1 MDNQE
6 ISRLKARGKAE
17 LLAFVL
23 FLTLLGGAAAEYRR
37 ETAPLATAA
46 VVFESGKASRAA
58 EPRNET
64 VQPAAA
70 EAGKK
75 AENSTAG
82 ATAGSMAAAETEATT
97 IGAETSAMKATAPVS
112 ALSAPAAEEIAARA
126 ENGQNV
132 SGGSQAAQGAEQAE
146 ISGEVLTEFLDF
158 MQETKEKVDA
168 VSKPESALAKIS
180 QPETAAKPASRSETI
195 VFEEGKIEIY
205 DSEKGVVAVEETAGG
220 NAVPADSGAK
230 ASSNGEAAGAAE
242 QRSSAGAGEAAGA
255 VENQAAGTDKASSN
269 GGAAGAEV
277 LRSSA
282 GETAGA
288 AEQRSSASA
297 GEVASAVETK
307 GVNDVERP
315 VLLIPG
321 QKDGESAKTTNNQT
335 QPTVTA
341 QENISS
347 ETPVSAGGEA
357 VDMMKDIAARQQ
369 EADSAQK

>member
-112 ALSAPAAEEIAARA
+112 ALSAPAAEEIAARV

-132 SGGSQAAQGAEQAE
+132 SGGSQAAQGTEQAE
-146 ISGEVLTEFLDF
+146 ISGEALTEFLDF

-180 QPETAAKPASRSETI
+180 QPETAAKPDTRSETV

-205 DSEKGVVAVEETAGG
+205 DSEKGVVAVEETAGE
-220 NAVPADSGAK
+220 NAAPANSEAK
-230 ASSNGEAAGAAE
+230 AVSNGEAASAAVSQSSAGVGEVAGAAVS
-242 QRSSAGAGEAAGA
+242 QSSAGAGE
-255 VENQAAGTDKASSN
+255 V
-269 GGAAGAEV
+269 
-277 LRSSA
+277 
-282 GETAGA
+282 AGA
-288 AEQRSSASA
+288 A
-297 GEVASAVETK
+297 ETK
-307 GVNDVERP
+307 GVNDVEEP

-341 QENISS
+341 QENVSS
-347 ETPVSAGGEA
+347 ETSLSAGGEA

-369 EADSAQK
+369 AEDSAQK

>member
-6 ISRLKARGKAE
+6 VSRLKARGKAE

-46 VVFESGKASRAA
+46 VVFERGKASRAA

-146 ISGEVLTEFLDF
+146 ISGEALTEFLDF

-180 QPETAAKPASRSETI
+180 QPETAAKPDTRSETV

-205 DSEKGVVAVEETAGG
+205 DSEKGVVAVEETAGE
-220 NAVPADSGAK
+220 NAAPANSEAK
-230 ASSNGEAAGAAE
+230 AVSNGEAASAAVS
-242 QRSSAGAGEAAGA
+242 QSSAGAGE
-255 VENQAAGTDKASSN
+255 V
-269 GGAAGAEV
+269 
-277 LRSSA
+277 
-282 GETAGA
+282 AGA
-288 AEQRSSASA
+288 A
-297 GEVASAVETK
+297 ETK
-307 GVNDVERP
+307 GVNDVEKP

-335 QPTVTA
+335 QPTVTT
-341 QENISS
+341 QENFSS
-347 ETPVSAGGEA
+347 ETSVSAGGEA

-369 EADSAQK
+369 AEDSAQK

>member
-112 ALSAPAAEEIAARA
+112 ALSAPAAEEIAARV

-132 SGGSQAAQGAEQAE
+132 SGGSQAAQGTEQAE
-146 ISGEVLTEFLDF
+146 ISGEALTEFLDF

-180 QPETAAKPASRSETI
+180 QPETAAKPDTRSETV

-205 DSEKGVVAVEETAGG
+205 DSEKGVVAVEETAGE
-220 NAVPADSGAK
+220 NAAPANSEAK
-230 ASSNGEAAGAAE
+230 AVSNGEAASAAVS
-242 QRSSAGAGEAAGA
+242 QSSAGVGE
-255 VENQAAGTDKASSN
+255 V
-269 GGAAGAEV
+269 
-277 LRSSA
+277 
-282 GETAGA
+282 AGA
-288 AEQRSSASA
+288 A
-297 GEVASAVETK
+297 ETK
-307 GVNDVERP
+307 GVNDVEKP

-335 QPTVTA
+335 QPTVTT
-341 QENISS
+341 QENVSS
-347 ETPVSAGGEA
+347 ETSVSAGGEA

-369 EADSAQK
+369 AEDSAQK

>member
-46 VVFESGKASRAA
+46 VVFERGKASRAA
-58 EPRNET
+58 ESRRET

-70 EAGKK
+70 EADKK
-75 AENSTAG
+75 AEIS
-82 ATAGSMAAAETEATT
+82 AAETTVSSAETTGSKVTT
-97 IGAETSAMKATAPVS
+97 IGTETAAMEARAPVS
-112 ALSAPAAEEIAARA
+112 VLSAPAAEEIAARA

-132 SGGSQAAQGAEQAE
+132 SGSSQAVQGAEQAE
-146 ISGEVLTEFLDF
+146 ISGEALTEFLDF

-180 QPETAAKPASRSETI
+180 QPETAAKPASRSET
-195 VFEEGKIEIY
+195 VAFEEGKIEIY
-205 DSEKGVVAVEETAGG
+205 DSEKGVVAVEETAGE

-230 ASSNGEAAGAAE
+230 ASSNGEAAGAEMSRSSAGE
-242 QRSSAGAGEAAGA
+242 TTGAAVQRSSAGAGKVAG
-255 VENQAAGTDKASSN
+255 
-269 GGAAGAEV
+269 
-277 LRSSA
+277 
-282 GETAGA
+282 
-288 AEQRSSASA
+288 
-297 GEVASAVETK
+297 AVETK
-307 GVNDVERP
+307 GVNDVEKP

-321 QKDGESAKTTNNQT
+321 QKDGESAETTENQT

-369 EADSAQK
+369 EADLAQK

>member
-46 VVFESGKASRAA
+46 VVFERGKASRAA
-58 EPRNET
+58 ESRRET
-64 VQPAAA
+64 VQSAAA
-70 EAGKK
+70 EADKK
-75 AENSTAG
+75 AGIS
-82 ATAGSMAAAETEATT
+82 AAETTVSSAETTGSKVTT
-97 IGAETSAMKATAPVS
+97 IGTETAAMEARAPVS
-112 ALSAPAAEEIAARA
+112 VLSAPAAEEIAARA

-132 SGGSQAAQGAEQAE
+132 SGSSQAVQGAEQAE
-146 ISGEVLTEFLDF
+146 ISGEALTEFLDF

-205 DSEKGVVAVEETAGG
+205 DSEKGVVAVEETAGE

-230 ASSNGEAAGAAE
+230 ASSNGEAAGAE
-242 QRSSAGAGEAAGA
+242 VSRSSAG
-255 VENQAAGTDKASSN
+255 V
-269 GGAAGAEV
+269 
-277 LRSSA
+277 
-282 GETAGA
+282 
-288 AEQRSSASA
+288 
-297 GEVASAVETK
+297 GEVADVVETK
-307 GVNDVERP
+307 GVNDVEKP
-315 VLLIPG
+315 VVLIPG
-321 QKDGESAKTTNNQT
+321 QKDGESAETTENQT

-341 QENISS
+341 PENISS
-347 ETPVSAGGEA
+347 ETSVSAGGGA

-369 EADSAQK
+369 KANSAQK

>member
-46 VVFESGKASRAA
+46 VVFERGKASRAA
-58 EPRNET
+58 EPRNEI

-112 ALSAPAAEEIAARA
+112 ALSAPAVEEIAARV

-132 SGGSQAAQGAEQAE
+132 SGGSQAAQGTEQAE
-146 ISGEVLTEFLDF
+146 ISGEALTEFLDF

-180 QPETAAKPASRSETI
+180 QPETAAKPDTRSETV

-205 DSEKGVVAVEETAGG
+205 DSEKGVVAVEETAGE
-220 NAVPADSGAK
+220 NAAPANSEAK
-230 ASSNGEAAGAAE
+230 AVSNGEAASAAVS
-242 QRSSAGAGEAAGA
+242 QSSAGAGE
-255 VENQAAGTDKASSN
+255 V
-269 GGAAGAEV
+269 
-277 LRSSA
+277 
-282 GETAGA
+282 AGA
-288 AEQRSSASA
+288 A
-297 GEVASAVETK
+297 ETK
-307 GVNDVERP
+307 GVNDVEKP

-341 QENISS
+341 QENVSS
-347 ETPVSAGGEA
+347 ETSVSAGGEA

-369 EADSAQK
+369 AEDSAQK

>member
-46 VVFESGKASRAA
+46 VVFERGKASRAA
-58 EPRNET
+58 EPRNEI

-82 ATAGSMAAAETEATT
+82 ATAGSMAAAGTEATT

-112 ALSAPAAEEIAARA
+112 ALSAPAAEEIAARV

-146 ISGEVLTEFLDF
+146 ISGEALTEFLDF

-180 QPETAAKPASRSETI
+180 QPETAAKPDTRSETV
-195 VFEEGKIEIY
+195 VFEVGKIEIY
-205 DSEKGVVAVEETAGG
+205 DSEKGVVAVEETAGE
-220 NAVPADSGAK
+220 NAAPANSEVK
-230 ASSNGEAAGAAE
+230 AVSNGEAASAAVL
-242 QRSSAGAGEAAGA
+242 RSSAGAGE
-255 VENQAAGTDKASSN
+255 V
-269 GGAAGAEV
+269 
-277 LRSSA
+277 
-282 GETAGA
+282 AGA
-288 AEQRSSASA
+288 AETR
-297 GEVASAVETK
+297 
-307 GVNDVERP
+307 GVNDVEEP

-335 QPTVTA
+335 QPTVTT
-341 QENISS
+341 QENVSS
-347 ETPVSAGGEA
+347 ETSVSVGGEA

-369 EADSAQK
+369 AEDSAQK

>member
-46 VVFESGKASRAA
+46 VVFERGKASRAA

-82 ATAGSMAAAETEATT
+82 ATAGSMAAAGTEATT

-146 ISGEVLTEFLDF
+146 ISGEALTEFLDF

-180 QPETAAKPASRSETI
+180 QPETAAKPDTRSETV

-205 DSEKGVVAVEETAGG
+205 DSEKGVVAVEETAGE
-220 NAVPADSGAK
+220 NAAPANSEAK
-230 ASSNGEAAGAAE
+230 AVSNGEAASAAVS
-242 QRSSAGAGEAAGA
+242 QSSAGVGE
-255 VENQAAGTDKASSN
+255 V
-269 GGAAGAEV
+269 
-277 LRSSA
+277 
-282 GETAGA
+282 AGA
-288 AEQRSSASA
+288 A
-297 GEVASAVETK
+297 ETK
-307 GVNDVERP
+307 GVNDVEEP

-321 QKDGESAKTTNNQT
+321 QKDGESAETTENQT
-335 QPTVTA
+335 QPTVTE

-347 ETPVSAGGEA
+347 ETSVSAGGGA

-369 EADSAQK
+369 EANSAQK

>member
-46 VVFESGKASRAA
+46 VVFERGKASRAA

-82 ATAGSMAAAETEATT
+82 ATAGSMAAAGTEATT

-146 ISGEVLTEFLDF
+146 ISGEALTEFLDF

-180 QPETAAKPASRSETI
+180 QPETAAKPDTRSETV

-205 DSEKGVVAVEETAGG
+205 DSEKGVVAVEETAGE
-220 NAVPADSGAK
+220 NAAPANSEAK
-230 ASSNGEAAGAAE
+230 AVSNGEAASAAVS
-242 QRSSAGAGEAAGA
+242 QSSAGAGEVAG
-255 VENQAAGTDKASSN
+255 V
-269 GGAAGAEV
+269 AET
-277 LRSSA
+277 R
-282 GETAGA
+282 
-288 AEQRSSASA
+288 
-297 GEVASAVETK
+297 
-307 GVNDVERP
+307 GVNDVEEP

-341 QENISS
+341 QENVSS
-347 ETPVSAGGEA
+347 ETSVSAGGEA

-369 EADSAQK
+369 AEDSAQK

>member
-82 ATAGSMAAAETEATT
+82 ATAGSMAAAETEAAT

-242 QRSSAGAGEAAGA
+242 QRSSA
-255 VENQAAGTDKASSN
+255 
-269 GGAAGAEV
+269 
-277 LRSSA
+277 
-282 GETAGA
+282 
-288 AEQRSSASA
+288 SA

-307 GVNDVERP
+307 GVNDVEEP
-315 VLLIPG
+315 VVLIPG
-321 QKDGESAKTTNNQT
+321 QKDGESAETTENQT

>member
-1 MDNQE
+1 
-6 ISRLKARGKAE
+6 
-17 LLAFVL
+17 
-23 FLTLLGGAAAEYRR
+23 
-37 ETAPLATAA
+37 
-46 VVFESGKASRAA
+46 
-58 EPRNET
+58 
-64 VQPAAA
+64 
-70 EAGKK
+70 
-75 AENSTAG
+75 
-82 ATAGSMAAAETEATT
+82 
-97 IGAETSAMKATAPVS
+97 
-112 ALSAPAAEEIAARA
+112 
-126 ENGQNV
+126 
-132 SGGSQAAQGAEQAE
+132 
-146 ISGEVLTEFLDF
+146 

-242 QRSSAGAGEAAGA
+242 QRSSA
-255 VENQAAGTDKASSN
+255 
-269 GGAAGAEV
+269 
-277 LRSSA
+277 
-282 GETAGA
+282 
-288 AEQRSSASA
+288 SA

-307 GVNDVERP
+307 GVNDVEEP
-315 VLLIPG
+315 VVLIPG
-321 QKDGESAKTTNNQT
+321 QKDGESAETTENQT

>member
-46 VVFESGKASRAA
+46 VVFERGKASRAA
-58 EPRNET
+58 ESRRET

-70 EAGKK
+70 EADKK
-75 AENSTAG
+75 AEIS
-82 ATAGSMAAAETEATT
+82 AAETTVSSAETTGSKVTT
-97 IGAETSAMKATAPVS
+97 IGTETAAMEARAPVS
-112 ALSAPAAEEIAARA
+112 VLSAPAAEEIAARA

-132 SGGSQAAQGAEQAE
+132 SGGSQAVQGAERAE
-146 ISGEVLTEFLDF
+146 ISGEALTEFLDF

-205 DSEKGVVAVEETAGG
+205 DSEKGVVAVEETAGE

-230 ASSNGEAAGAAE
+230 ASSNGEAAGA
-242 QRSSAGAGEAAGA
+242 
-255 VENQAAGTDKASSN
+255 
-269 GGAAGAEV
+269 EV
-277 LRSSA
+277 SRSSA

-297 GEVASAVETK
+297 GEVTGAVETK
-307 GVNDVERP
+307 GVNDVEEP

-321 QKDGESAKTTNNQT
+321 QKDGESAETTENQT

-341 QENISS
+341 QENISF
-347 ETPVSAGGEA
+347 ETSVSVGGGA

>member
-112 ALSAPAAEEIAARA
+112 ALSAPAAEEIAARV

-180 QPETAAKPASRSETI
+180 QPETAAKPDTRSETV

-205 DSEKGVVAVEETAGG
+205 DSEKGVVAVEETAGE
-220 NAVPADSGAK
+220 NAAPANSEAK
-230 ASSNGEAAGAAE
+230 AVSNGEAASAAVS
-242 QRSSAGAGEAAGA
+242 QSSAGAGE
-255 VENQAAGTDKASSN
+255 V
-269 GGAAGAEV
+269 
-277 LRSSA
+277 
-282 GETAGA
+282 AGA
-288 AEQRSSASA
+288 A
-297 GEVASAVETK
+297 ETK

-341 QENISS
+341 QENVSS
-347 ETPVSAGGEA
+347 ETSVSAGGEA

-369 EADSAQK
+369 AEDSAPK

>member
-46 VVFESGKASRAA
+46 VVFERGKASRAA
-58 EPRNET
+58 ESRRET

-70 EAGKK
+70 EADKK
-75 AENSTAG
+75 AEIS
-82 ATAGSMAAAETEATT
+82 AAETTVSSAETTGSKVTT
-97 IGAETSAMKATAPVS
+97 IGTETAAMEARAPVS
-112 ALSAPAAEEIAARA
+112 VLSAPAAEEIAARA

-132 SGGSQAAQGAEQAE
+132 SGSSQAVQGAEQAE
-146 ISGEVLTEFLDF
+146 ISGEALTEFLDF

-180 QPETAAKPASRSETI
+180 QPETAAKPASRSET
-195 VFEEGKIEIY
+195 VAFEEGKIEIY
-205 DSEKGVVAVEETAGG
+205 DSEKGVVAIEETAGE

-230 ASSNGEAAGAAE
+230 ASSNGGAAGAE
-242 QRSSAGAGEAAGA
+242 VSRSSAGAGEAAGA
-255 VENQAAGTDKASSN
+255 AENQAEGTDKASSN

-282 GETAGA
+282 GE
-288 AEQRSSASA
+288 
-297 GEVASAVETK
+297 VASAVETK
-307 GVNDVERP
+307 GVNDVEEP

-321 QKDGESAKTTNNQT
+321 QKDGESAETTENQT

>member
-46 VVFESGKASRAA
+46 VVFERGKASRAA
-58 EPRNET
+58 ESRRET

-70 EAGKK
+70 EADKK
-75 AENSTAG
+75 AEIS
-82 ATAGSMAAAETEATT
+82 AAETTVSSAETTGSKVTT
-97 IGAETSAMKATAPVS
+97 IGTETAAMEARAPVS
-112 ALSAPAAEEIAARA
+112 VLSAPAAEEIAARA

-132 SGGSQAAQGAEQAE
+132 SGSSQAVQGAEQAE
-146 ISGEVLTEFLDF
+146 ISGEALTEFLDF

-180 QPETAAKPASRSETI
+180 QPETAAKPASRSET
-195 VFEEGKIEIY
+195 VAFEEGKIEIY
-205 DSEKGVVAVEETAGG
+205 DSEKGVVAVEETAGE

-230 ASSNGEAAGAAE
+230 ASSNGGAAGAE
-242 QRSSAGAGEAAGA
+242 VSRSSAGVGEVADV
-255 VENQAAGTDKASSN
+255 VENQAAGTDKAVS
-269 GGAAGAEV
+269 GGESAGAEMS
-277 LRSSA
+277 RSSA
-282 GETAGA
+282 D
-288 AEQRSSASA
+288 A
-297 GEVASAVETK
+297 GEVADVVETK
-307 GVNDVERP
+307 GVNDVEKP

-321 QKDGESAKTTNNQT
+321 QKDGESAETTENQT

-347 ETPVSAGGEA
+347 ETFVSAGGGA